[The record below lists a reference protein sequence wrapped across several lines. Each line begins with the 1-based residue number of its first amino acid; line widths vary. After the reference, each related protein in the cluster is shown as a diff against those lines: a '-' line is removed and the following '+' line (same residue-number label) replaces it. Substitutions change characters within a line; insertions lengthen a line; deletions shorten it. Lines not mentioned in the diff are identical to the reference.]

1 ITYATQG
8 PADFEKISPNLS
20 NQIFENT
27 NNIFLFNQIVPA
39 HTEYFSKMFGTIK
52 SSKNTYVTLND
63 ITQSTGT
70 TRDTEEFSV
79 HGNII
84 RNLKVGQCVFYQ
96 RAPKKLLLVNVKYDK
111 EKL

>member
-1 ITYATQG
+1 
-8 PADFEKISPNLS
+8 
-20 NQIFENT
+20 
-27 NNIFLFNQIVPA
+27 
-39 HTEYFSKMFGTIK
+39 MFGTIK

-111 EKL
+111 EKLNKEKRMIEMSMLKNNPLDQSTEFIPDKFVF